1 MAISFIAVHSH
12 ILNMYKTLC
21 QNVKVGNFELLE
33 EMHHYTSGMKSVY
46 SQICMDGLL
55 TIRQSCGGAGY
66 SAWSGLPYLID
77 DFSPVPT
84 FEGDN
89 TVMAQQSAKLLIKM
103 FSTVSKGNK
112 LPVGP
117 FKYLEG
123 ISTIGKTTCPFTTVE
138 AFTNF
143 DNVFNVLQNLSLAI
157 FKSTNLKLDS
167 SSETEKKKINEIY
180 ALDVVKMAQV
190 HIKLITLYFVKDK
203 IKLFTDN
210 NLKSHM
216 CNLMALVGLIFVL
229 EYKSEGYDCGYFKQ
243 GAIDMID
250 GAIKVLLSKIRP

>member
-1 MAISFIAVHSH
+1 
-12 ILNMYKTLC
+12 
-21 QNVKVGNFELLE
+21 
-33 EMHHYTSGMKSVY
+33 MHHYTSGMKSVY

-55 TIRQSCGGAGY
+55 SIRQSCGGAGF

-103 FSTVSKGNK
+103 YSTVSNGNK
-112 LPVGP
+112 LSDGP

-123 ISTIGKTTCPFTTVE
+123 ISSVGKTTCPFTTVD
-138 AFTNF
+138 AFSKF
-143 DNVFNVLQNLSLAI
+143 ENVFLVLQNLSLAI

-190 HIKLITLYFVKDK
+190 HIKLITLYFLKNK
-203 IKLFTDN
+203 INLFTDN
-210 NLKSHM
+210 NLRNHM
-216 CNLMALVGLIFVL
+216 KNLMALVGLVFIL
-229 EYKSEGYDCGYFKQ
+229 EYKSEGYDCGYFQK
-243 GAIDMID
+243 GAIDLID
-250 GAIKVLLSKIRP
+250 GAIKVLLLKIRP